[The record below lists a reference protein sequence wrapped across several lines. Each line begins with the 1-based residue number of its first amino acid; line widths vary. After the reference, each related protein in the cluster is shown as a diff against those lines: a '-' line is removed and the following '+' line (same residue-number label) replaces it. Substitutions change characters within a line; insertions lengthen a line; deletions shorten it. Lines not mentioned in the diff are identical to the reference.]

1 MSGAGWLL
9 VVETRLDFVSVEAE
23 LVSDVSDVDAEID
36 VSSVTVTLAILV
48 LLVDSEVVSLAETC
62 LSASDISDEDKDKE
76 ADSLALNDDEWDS
89 LALIELDSL
98 ALKEAD
104 SLALIDD
111 DWLSTSL
118 RLSEILNDVS
128 IDWLS
133 EREWLNEPAS
143 DSETERLASSTI
155 SVETVSITT

>member
-9 VVETRLDFVSVEAE
+9 VVETRLEAVSKEAE
-23 LVSDVSDVDAEID
+23 LDSDVSDVEAKID
-36 VSSVTVTLAILV
+36 VSLVTTSLVILV

-62 LSASDISDEDKDKE
+62 LSASDISDDDKDKE
-76 ADSLALNDDEWDS
+76 ADSLALKDEECDS

-98 ALKEAD
+98 ALNDAD

-133 EREWLNEPAS
+133 EREWLSEPAS
-143 DSETERLASSTI
+143 DSEAERLASSTI

>member
-1 MSGAGWLL
+1 MA
-9 VVETRLDFVSVEAE
+9 EIRLDSVSVEAV
-23 LVSDVSDVDAEID
+23 LVSDASDVSDVEAERD
-36 VSSVTVTLAILV
+36 VSSITVTLSILV

-62 LSASDISDEDKDKE
+62 LSASDTSDDDKDKE
-76 ADSLALNDDEWDS
+76 ADSLALKDEECDS

-133 EREWLNEPAS
+133 EREWLSEPAN

>member
-9 VVETRLDFVSVEAE
+9 VVETRLDSVFVEAE
-23 LVSDVSDVDAEID
+23 LVSDVSDVEAEID

-48 LLVDSEVVSLAETC
+48 LLIDSEVVSLVETC
-62 LSASDISDEDKDKE
+62 LSTSDISDEDKDKE
-76 ADSLALNDDEWDS
+76 ADSLALKDEECDS

-118 RLSEILNDVS
+118 RLSEILIEDAND
-128 IDWLS
+128 
-133 EREWLNEPAS
+133 
-143 DSETERLASSTI
+143 
-155 SVETVSITT
+155 